1 MKKILNCAAAVIAAA
16 AILGVQS
23 CTSDPAA
30 PENPGSN
37 ETPETPGTE
46 ASATIEVSDIDLWSN
61 TAKVSVSAENIDDL
75 KVYYGV
81 KDSGVSHEIEAE
93 DGVYTIS
100 AGYTA
105 SKNDAGLDIFSLVE
119 GTGVFAGKTYVVEVF
134 DGAPSETNLPVAS
147 EEFTTDAGDVIPNG
161 DMSGWSKKDWIDS
174 DEKAHKITYPNAEGE
189 TFWDSGNNAF
199 LEQYDETGE
208 PTLFTPL
215 CQEEN
220 GAAMLSARMV
230 INFVFAPGNMYTG
243 DFDYSGF
250 SGTANFGKVFNW
262 TARPAALKVS
272 YKAAVGKIDKE
283 GSNDPE
289 KGNYK
294 DKQDT
299 SRVYA
304 VVIDWTKQHGVTSG
318 MGTPAGMWDPATAKS
333 LDEGA
338 ILGYAILD
346 ITADQ
351 KEFTDVEIPFVWYDT
366 VTKPADGNY
375 SIVISCATSKRGD
388 YLTGCSTNQLWVDNF
403 GFVY

>member
-23 CTSDPAA
+23 CTSDPVA

-46 ASATIEVSDIDLWSN
+46 VSATIEVSDIDLWSN

-93 DGVYTIS
+93 GGVYTIS

-105 SKNDAGLDIFSLVE
+105 SKNDAGLDIYSLVE

-147 EEFTTDAGDVIPNG
+147 KEFSTDAGDVIPNG
-161 DMSGWSKKDWIDS
+161 DMSGWSTKG
-174 DEKAHKITYPNAEGE
+174 EKALPYPNAEGE
-189 TFWDSGNNAF
+189 SFWDSGNNDMAC
-199 LEQYDETGE
+199 
-208 PTLFTPL
+208 L
-215 CQEEN
+215 CQEDPDQK
-220 GAAMLSARMV
+220 GVAFMSANLV
-230 INFVFAPGNMYTG
+230 LGFVFAPGNMYTG
-243 DFDYSGF
+243 DFTMDGLM
-250 SGTANFGKVFNW
+250 GTANFGKVFNW

-318 MGTPAGMWDPATAKS
+318 MGTPAGMWDPATAKN

-351 KEFTDVEIPFVWYDT
+351 KEFTDAEIPFVWYDT
-366 VTKPADGNY
+366 VTKPAEGNY

-388 YLTGCSTNQLWVDNF
+388 YLTGCSTNRLWVDNF

>member
-23 CTSDPAA
+23 CTSDPVA

-93 DGVYTIS
+93 GGVYTIS

-105 SKNDAGLDIFSLVE
+105 SKNDAGLDIYSLVE

-147 EEFTTDAGDVIPNG
+147 KEFSTDAGDVIPNG
-161 DMSGWSKKDWIDS
+161 DMSGWSTKG
-174 DEKAHKITYPNAEGE
+174 EKALPYPNAEGE
-189 TFWDSGNNAF
+189 SFWDSGNNDMAC
-199 LEQYDETGE
+199 
-208 PTLFTPL
+208 L
-215 CQEEN
+215 CQEDPDQK
-220 GAAMLSARMV
+220 GVAFMSANLV
-230 INFVFAPGNMYTG
+230 LGFVFAPGNMYTG
-243 DFDYSGF
+243 DFTMDGLM
-250 SGTANFGKVFNW
+250 GTANFGKVFNW

-318 MGTPAGMWDPATAKS
+318 MGTPAGMWDPATAKN

-351 KEFTDVEIPFVWYDT
+351 KEFTDAEIPFVWYDT
-366 VTKPADGNY
+366 VTKPAEGNY

-388 YLTGCSTNQLWVDNF
+388 YLTGCSTNRLWVDNF